1 MVSASITIMFC
12 QQYSTNNIITSR
24 FQDMT
29 NPLLLMG
36 EASKGRQLSNIFLFL
51 QFTHVPINF
60 TQNPFR
66 NAQMNSICIST
77 LTKVPRKFQEIPGN
91 SRKFQE
97 SIRHVSTHKSP
108 GSYTRKCRWRG
119 NDLNDGENDRAVSFS
134 GRNND
139 WTRTFFSWKMKG
151 QGFFSRQKNFEYPA
165 LAPQILPSP

>member
-36 EASKGRQLSNIFLFL
+36 EASKGRQLLNIFLFL

-66 NAQMNSICIST
+66 NDQMNSICIST
-77 LTKVPRKFQEIPGN
+77 LTKVPQKFQEIPGN
-91 SRKFQE
+91 SSKVFDMCRL
-97 SIRHVSTHKSP
+97 INPLVVTHE
-108 GSYTRKCRWRG
+108 
-119 NDLNDGENDRAVSFS
+119 NVDEGE
-134 GRNND
+134 
-139 WTRTFFSWKMKG
+139 
-151 QGFFSRQKNFEYPA
+151 
-165 LAPQILPSP
+165 II